1 MSVLA
6 SLPTNSNNH
15 EPPLKYYA
23 RHRSRDHGHV
33 PVLLPGAF
41 FRGDRPV
48 HGRSGGA
55 QVQGEVTES
64 HSKTYSQQGDKLSDS
79 RILRNIHRHLRAVLP
94 LVRHP
99 LLLYHHD
106 IGRDTH

>member
-15 EPPLKYYA
+15 EPPLKYNA

-48 HGRSGGA
+48 HRHTGGA
-55 QVQGEVTES
+55 QVQGEAPEP
-64 HSKTYSQQGDKLSDS
+64 HPQKNRQQGDIVSH
-79 RILRNIHRHLRAVLP
+79 RRVLRNIHRHLRAVLP
-94 LVRHP
+94 VVRHP
-99 LLLYHHD
+99 LLLYSLHL
-106 IGRDTH
+106 GRDTH